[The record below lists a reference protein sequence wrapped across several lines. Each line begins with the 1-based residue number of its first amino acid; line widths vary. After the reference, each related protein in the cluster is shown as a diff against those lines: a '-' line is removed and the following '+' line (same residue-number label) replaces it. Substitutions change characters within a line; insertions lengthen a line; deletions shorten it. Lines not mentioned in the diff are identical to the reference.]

1 METLKIIG
9 IFLLTNMVFYLVG
22 SFISW
27 NLDLMNW
34 WLIKTTIGR
43 VIFLVIE
50 AFLVAASLEL
60 SDK

>member
-9 IFLLTNMVFYLVG
+9 IFLLLNMVFYLVG

-27 NLDLMNW
+27 NLDLTNW
-34 WLIKTTIGR
+34 WLIKTTTGR

-50 AFLVAASLEL
+50 AFLVVSSLEL

>member
-1 METLKIIG
+1 MEILKIIG
-9 IFLLTNMVFYLVG
+9 IFLLLNMAFYLLG

-34 WLIKTTIGR
+34 WLIKTTMGR
-43 VIFLVIE
+43 VFFLIIE
-50 AFLVAASLEL
+50 SFLFVTSLEL